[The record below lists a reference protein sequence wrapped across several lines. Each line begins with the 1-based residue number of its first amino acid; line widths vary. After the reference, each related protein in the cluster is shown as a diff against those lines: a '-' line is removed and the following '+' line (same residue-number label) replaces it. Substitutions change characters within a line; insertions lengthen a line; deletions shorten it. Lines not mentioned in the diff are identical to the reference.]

1 MQGDMESETVSL
13 PHAHFSHAFAG
24 SCVPRSC
31 GSYQAPQHSH
41 VTPTGPIDFGEF
53 VKISCNAGF
62 VYSNTGR

>member
-31 GSYQAPQHSH
+31 GSYQAPPHSH